1 MTLTLLHGDYK
12 EHECILPH
20 DVVNG
25 KTLLVDYASTG
36 VGLGM
41 SDVAT
46 YSSCRLPED
55 LANGGEEAWSSTI
68 GSHCKI
74 Y

>member
-1 MTLTLLHGDYK
+1 MYFCRTMWSMAA
-12 EHECILPH
+12 
-20 DVVNG
+20 
-25 KTLLVDYASTG
+25 LLVNYASTG

-41 SDVAT
+41 SDVAMHLHHAV
-46 YSSCRLPED
+46 LPED
-55 LANGGEEAWSSTI
+55 LANGGEEAWSENTI

>member
-1 MTLTLLHGDYK
+1 MNVF
-12 EHECILPH
+12 LPH

-41 SDVAT
+41 SDVAMHLHHAV
-46 YSSCRLPED
+46 LPED
-55 LANGGEEAWSSTI
+55 LANGGEEWSSTI